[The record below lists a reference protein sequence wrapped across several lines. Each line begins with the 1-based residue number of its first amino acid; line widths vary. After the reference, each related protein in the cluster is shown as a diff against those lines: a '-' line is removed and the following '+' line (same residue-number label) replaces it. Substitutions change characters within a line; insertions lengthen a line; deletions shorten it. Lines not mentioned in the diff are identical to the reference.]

1 LAVEQDI
8 YNLKRDCEEKE
19 STIKELTTLLNSSE
33 VANSKVI
40 SAFYPLKLEI
50 ETSFSLLLTQLSF
63 LLFKTEGCRTRR
75 HYTEEEHNN
84 I

>member
-40 SAFYPLKLEI
+40 YAFYPLKLEM

-84 I
+84 F